1 MVIADTYT
9 NTFNPLTPELP
20 HCLQSVAGRP
30 LLDFTLQWLASN
42 SFAEVILYLSAS
54 PAEVKTW
61 VRSSKWSPELP
72 EDIRPLNVT
81 VIVNEDSRSLG
92 DACRDLDEKG
102 IVRGEFLLCHGDL
115 VTNIKLSGVI
125 ETHRAKM
132 GRDKNG
138 VMTKVTL
145 PGGEGDVTRSMGQ
158 EVVVA
163 KVRMGGHNC

>member
-1 MVIADTYT
+1 MLY
-9 NTFNPLTPELP
+9 
-20 HCLQSVAGRP
+20 H
-30 LLDFTLQWLASN
+30 SN
-42 SFAEVILYLSAS
+42 STLFRGGSQGLFEPQFYL
-54 PAEVKTW
+54 V
-61 VRSSKWSPELP
+61 
-72 EDIRPLNVT
+72 
-81 VIVNEDSRSLG
+81 

-145 PGGEGDVTRSMGQ
+145 PGGERDVTRSIWSP
-158 EVVVA
+158 E
-163 KVRMGGHNC
+163 